1 MKKLVFYVL
10 CVIAGLH
17 SSWAHAMGGSSL
29 VCIDGRSFI
38 RMVYLERGCRKD
50 VELFY
55 SSLDLKADSI
65 HRGTV
70 KVKVDSTLGQYDDQ
84 CDNPRGHFVH
94 KYLPL
99 PIYSGVWDIFEESEL
114 IGQVSFQTILPC
126 KIKSAATI
134 P

>member
-1 MKKLVFYVL
+1 MKKLGFYFL
-10 CVIAGLH
+10 CVIASLH
-17 SSWAHAMGGSSL
+17 SSWAYAIGGSSL

-38 RMVYLERGCRKD
+38 KIVYFERGCRND

-65 HRGTV
+65 HGGSV
-70 KVKVDSTLGQYDDQ
+70 NVKVDSTSGQFDDQ
-84 CDNPRGHFVH
+84 CDNPRGHFVQ

-114 IGQVSFQTILPC
+114 LGQVSFQTILPC
-126 KIKSAATI
+126 KIKSAAII